1 MMTSSNPAI
10 ASPNV
15 HRQPNFANQTFF
27 EKKSMTSIHT
37 STPGSEAVD
46 WSEDER
52 EMPAAMSAS
61 VQSIKSSAG
70 NTTTQRRPSW
80 LSEVQQS
87 FADVSRCSSPLVGH
101 VLTTPSATVL
111 CPIKINEITMVE
123 PPKVSHKNP
132 NPNQVYAVEEGEG

>member
-1 MMTSSNPAI
+1 
-10 ASPNV
+10 
-15 HRQPNFANQTFF
+15 
-27 EKKSMTSIHT
+27 
-37 STPGSEAVD
+37 
-46 WSEDER
+46 
-52 EMPAAMSAS
+52 MPAAMSVS

-87 FADVSRCSSPLVGH
+87 SADVSRCSSPLARH

-111 CPIKINEITMVE
+111 CPIKVNEITMVE

-132 NPNQVYAVEEGEG
+132 NQTKSMQSRRERDECTSKSPSLPSGADKKRIGRCTFGVASWVAPAWSTVAAARGLQNPIRTSTW